1 MFLGFRNELAKV
13 EEEKILVYF
22 LGTDSNEGV
31 VIFWIKYLVV
41 VKNVPLDR
49 LELSSERIL

>member
-1 MFLGFRNELAKV
+1 MARI
-13 EEEKILVYF
+13 EEEKFSVQNPGIF
-22 LGTDSNEGV
+22 LEEV